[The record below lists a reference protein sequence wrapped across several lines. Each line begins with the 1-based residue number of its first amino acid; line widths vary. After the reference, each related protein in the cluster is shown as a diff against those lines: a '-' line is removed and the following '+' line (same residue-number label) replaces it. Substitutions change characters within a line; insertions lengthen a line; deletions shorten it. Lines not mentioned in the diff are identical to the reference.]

1 MRDDK
6 VCPQTARPL
15 ACRRCFYAGANRRSV
30 IRPGK
35 VSSTRRGVA
44 GHGLSVPAKTAC
56 GFVRRVA
63 SFSAGRSHS
72 NLSVQTNK
80 NVSDAWV
87 CCPCPAPHTHGPR
100 VGRRDPRANFCG
112 ATRLAHRRAYQLPS
126 ISRYCTYARWDPQIY
141 CFRALAGCRLAG

>member
-44 GHGLSVPAKTAC
+44 GQRLSAPAKTAC

-63 SFSAGRSHS
+63 SFSAGRRPLKSVRS
-72 NLSVQTNK
+72 NKQK
-80 NVSDAWV
+80 CFDAWV
-87 CCPCPAPHTHGPR
+87 CCLPRTPHPRTSGWPEGPPGQLLRGYQADSPACVSAAFDFPVLFVRSLGPPKLS
-100 VGRRDPRANFCG
+100 PR
-112 ATRLAHRRAYQLPS
+112 LK
-126 ISRYCTYARWDPQIY
+126 
-141 CFRALAGCRLAG
+141 